1 MIYQEQHIGNGLHL
15 VRLSGP
21 LNGHR
26 AEQIRQQF
34 SRLAGQGI
42 KQVIVD
48 LAEVP
53 LMDGRGLSALV
64 AGYRSFGSQ
73 AQNFRLAALQDQPRL
88 LFALTG
94 FDRIFQLFERVEH
107 GLAA

>member
-1 MIYQEQHIGNGLHL
+1 MIYQNQHVGNGLHL

-21 LNGHR
+21 LNAHR
-26 AEQIRQQF
+26 AEQIRHHF
-34 SRLAGQGI
+34 SILAGQGI

-53 LMDGRGLSALV
+53 LIDGRGLSALV
-64 AGYRSFGSQ
+64 AAYKSFGSKP
-73 AQNFRLAALQDQPRL
+73 QNFRLAALQEQPQL

-94 FDRIFQLFERVEH
+94 FDRIFHLFEQVEQ
-107 GLAA
+107 GLVA